1 MGPQT
6 NNIQPNLNNTILSG
20 ENIGVTPSYSPLK
33 KNKNNLLKFIIPAL
47 VFGVILIV
55 VLINMASKKKID
67 MGSGKKEDYV
77 QFMKLYQNGDLNSKK
92 DINLNIPLSQTS
104 AFKNLV
110 GGSDIDQTQKYGEM
124 LYSSFRKYG
133 NDPVLNGYLIL
144 YKKYTVL
151 PRQVV
156 SIQDKYLKEGD
167 ESAKNL
173 ITEYLSDFNVI
184 SDERQKEEV
193 EIIKGVFESSLD
205 YYVQLNKIGCVKNS
219 QLDYDCETKTRRNS
233 ELYPEVINA
242 LNKQI
247 DYRTQQATR
256 QQESLTYSYNL
267 FKEFYKI
274 IDKIKEPKK

>member
-20 ENIGVTPSYSPLK
+20 ENIGATPSYSSLK
-33 KNKNNLLKFIIPAL
+33 KNKNNLLKFVIPAL
-47 VFGVILIV
+47 AFGVILIV
-55 VLINMASKKKID
+55 LLINMTSKKKID

-77 QFMKLYQNGDLNSKK
+77 QFMKLYQNGGLNSKK
-92 DINLNIPLSQTS
+92 DINLNIPLSQTY
-104 AFKNLV
+104 AYKDLV
-110 GGSDIDQTQKYGEM
+110 EGSDIDQMQKYGDL

-151 PRQVV
+151 PRQVI

-184 SDERQKEEV
+184 SDEKQKEEV

-205 YYVQLNKIGCVKNS
+205 YYVQLDKIGCIKNS
-219 QLDYDCETKTRRNS
+219 QLDYDCETKTRQNS

-242 LNKQI
+242 LNKQV
-247 DYRTQQATR
+247 DYRTQQASR
-256 QQESLTYSYNL
+256 QEESLAYSYNL

>member
-1 MGPQT
+1 M
-6 NNIQPNLNNTILSG
+6 
-20 ENIGVTPSYSPLK
+20 TPSYSPLK

-55 VLINMASKKKID
+55 LLINMASKKKID

-92 DINLNIPLSQTS
+92 DINLNIPLSQTY

-144 YKKYTVL
+144 YEKYTVL

-233 ELYPEVINA
+233 EFYPEVINA

>member
-1 MGPQT
+1 MGPQI
-6 NNIQPNLNNTILSG
+6 NNIQPNLNNTIVSG
-20 ENIGVTPSYSPLK
+20 ENIGAAPSYSSLK

-47 VFGVILIV
+47 VLGVILIV
-55 VLINMASKKKID
+55 LLINMASKKKID
-67 MGSGKKEDYV
+67 MGSGKKEDYI

-92 DINLNIPLSQTS
+92 DINLNIPLSQTY
-104 AFKNLV
+104 AFKNLAE
-110 GGSDIDQTQKYGEM
+110 GSDIDQMQKYGDL

-156 SIQDKYLKEGD
+156 SIQDKYIKEGD

-184 SDERQKEEV
+184 SDEKQKEEV

-205 YYVQLNKIGCVKNS
+205 YYVQLDKIGCIKNS
-219 QLDYDCETKTRRNS
+219 QLDYNCETKTRQNS

-242 LNKQI
+242 LNKQV
-247 DYRTQQATR
+247 DYRTQQASR
-256 QQESLTYSYNL
+256 QEESLTYSYNL